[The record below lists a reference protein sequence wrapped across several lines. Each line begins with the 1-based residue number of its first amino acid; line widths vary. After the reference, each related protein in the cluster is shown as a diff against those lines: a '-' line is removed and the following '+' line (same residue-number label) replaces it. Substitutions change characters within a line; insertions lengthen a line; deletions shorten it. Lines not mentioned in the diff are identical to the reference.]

1 LRLTEWKAIA
11 WNGVRFEVPGN
22 WEPARVGRRH
32 LLLEAEPGPVMEIKW
47 AQAKGRFSGR
57 RRLRAL
63 AGQVARKGAT
73 FRKTSLS
80 KNWRAVA
87 ERFEAEGFQWD
98 AGVERAQ
105 GVLLY
110 CPVCRT
116 VSLIQFLE
124 RPKGGI
130 ISREAARVL
139 ASFRDHRS
147 DDRVAW
153 ALYDIAALL
162 PRHFVLERHRFEAG
176 RFVLEFKGRGR
187 RLTLYRWAPAE
198 VLLQDRSLAD
208 FAGTIAGEANLAF
221 RPVASAAHPAVEG
234 GDMPPSGRR
243 GNWRMRLGMAW
254 FRRLRLW
261 HVPARNR
268 ILGVRLE
275 GRRPIEQSEMQT
287 VSEGYGMAGEKP
299 FGLDADPQ

>member
-11 WNGVRFEVPGN
+11 WNGVCFEVPGG

-47 AQAKGRFSGR
+47 AQAKGRFSGQ

-63 AGQVARKGAT
+63 AGMVGRKGAA
-73 FRKTSLS
+73 FRKTAPS

-87 ERFEAEGFQWD
+87 ENFEAEGFQWES
-98 AGVERAQ
+98 GVERAE

-124 RPKGGI
+124 RPQGGI
-130 ISREAARVL
+130 ISRDAVRVL
-139 ASFRDHRS
+139 ASFRDHRR

-162 PRHFVLERHRFEAG
+162 PRHFALERHRFEAG
-176 RFVLEFKGRGR
+176 RFVVAFKGRGR

-198 VLLQDRSLAD
+198 VLLQNRSLAD
-208 FAGTIAGEANLAF
+208 FAGTIAGEANLVF
-221 RPVASAAHPAVEG
+221 RPVTGAAHPAVEG
-234 GDMPPSGRR
+234 GDPPPSGP
-243 GNWRMRLGMAW
+243 GGMWRARLGMAW

-268 ILGVRLE
+268 IMGIRLE
-275 GRRPIEQSEMQT
+275 GRRPIDGHEMQT
-287 VSEGYGMAGEKP
+287 VSEGYGMAGERP
-299 FGLDADPQ
+299 FDLDADPQ